1 MQSEYK
7 AKWLNII
14 GFDYLIRLSEL
25 NLDRKRFSI
34 ILVKKPNIPDAVAI
48 TTLDNIN
55 TNHQQIDNFVTVNSN
70 SNSSS
75 LSTNNNNSSSSST
88 NTNIPISETIDLKSA
103 DDTNICTMLN
113 CLENI
118 IINIEKNVGKKL
130 FSTSTKSS
138 SNKTNILLDIGADL
152 HIVKQMNETCV
163 ALIKQTTT
171 SDCSEEKVFYNT
183 FELTNELI
191 SSLND
196 IYE

>member
-14 GFDYLIRLSEL
+14 GFDYLIRL
-25 NLDRKRFSI
+25 I
-34 ILVKKPNIPDAVAI
+34 KKPNIPDAVAI

>member
-1 MQSEYK
+1 M
-7 AKWLNII
+7 
-14 GFDYLIRLSEL
+14 G
-25 NLDRKRFSI
+25 DRKRFSI

-130 FSTSTKSS
+130 FSTST
-138 SNKTNILLDIGADL
+138 
-152 HIVKQMNETCV
+152 
-163 ALIKQTTT
+163 
-171 SDCSEEKVFYNT
+171 
-183 FELTNELI
+183 
-191 SSLND
+191 
-196 IYE
+196 